1 MYGYRCEFCDGIVR
15 EHLIAREAFKHAR
28 GFVILEHVPVGICEK
43 CGNRYY
49 HASLLK
55 RVEEI
60 ATGKQSPV
68 RQELV
73 PVGCLPSAPA
83 RPTADAAMRE

>member
-15 EHLIAREAFKHAR
+15 EHTIEQEAFKHAR
-28 GFVILEHVPVGICEK
+28 CFVILEHVPVGICDK

-55 RVEEI
+55 RVEEV
-60 ATGKQSPV
+60 ATGRALPA
-68 RQELV
+68 RAERV
-73 PVGCLPSAPA
+73 PVA
-83 RPTADAAMRE
+83 RLS